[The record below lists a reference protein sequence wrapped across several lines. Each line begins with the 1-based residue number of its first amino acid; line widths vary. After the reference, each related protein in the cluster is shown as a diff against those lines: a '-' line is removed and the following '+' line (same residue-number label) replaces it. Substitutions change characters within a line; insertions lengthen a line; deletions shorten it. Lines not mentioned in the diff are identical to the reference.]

1 MVVIAK
7 ASGRIAGAARKEA
20 EVQLEP
26 QDRKTDGLD
35 EVEGEGEG
43 EGDAAKVDVD
53 NRAVYDAGDGGGVVA
68 GNTNSL
74 GRVEGDFSAIESGP
88 LAASYA
94 GTFAGGRYQVVTPKS
109 DTVLSRA
116 GTSDQPL
123 GQFFSL

>member
-1 MVVIAK
+1 MVAIAK

-43 EGDAAKVDVD
+43 DAAKVDVD
-53 NRAVYDAGDGGGVVA
+53 NGAVYDAGDGVVA

>member
-35 EVEGEGEG
+35 EVEGEG
-43 EGDAAKVDVD
+43 DAAKVDVD
-53 NRAVYDAGDGGGVVA
+53 NGAVYDAGDGGVVA